1 MTRAQT
7 LSEIAISAT
16 IWADE
21 AVQTV
26 YDLFP
31 NFPDLF
37 LAYD

>member
-1 MTRAQT
+1 MV
-7 LSEIAISAT
+7 SAT
-16 IWADE
+16 VWTDE

-37 LAYD
+37 LVYD

>member
-1 MTRAQT
+1 VYCSI
-7 LSEIAISAT
+7 LGGAT
-16 IWADE
+16 IWTDE

-31 NFPDLF
+31 IFPDLF